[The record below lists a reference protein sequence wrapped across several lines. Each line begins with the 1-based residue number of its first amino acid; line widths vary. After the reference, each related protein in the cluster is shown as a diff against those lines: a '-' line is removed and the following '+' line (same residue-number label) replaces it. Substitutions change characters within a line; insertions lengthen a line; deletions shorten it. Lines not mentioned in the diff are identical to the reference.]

1 MTELEDLERFLQDQ
15 QRSADQ
21 MTVDWD
27 QRRDQ
32 FLAATRD
39 LVDTV
44 RNLLRPLAS
53 KGLVQFSDTT
63 SQISEWHAGRYHA
76 PGLVAQLGS
85 AQVELVPIGAE
96 IAGAHGRVDLAGPQG
111 QVPLLLLRGTSP
123 QAGPGSNLS
132 PDLSWKFM
140 TPPPQPR
147 YIDLDQNSLSRAIK
161 GVIGA

>member
-1 MTELEDLERFLQDQ
+1 MTELEDLVRFLEDQ
-15 QRSADQ
+15 KRSADQ
-21 MTVDWD
+21 AKVDWD
-27 QRRDQ
+27 QRREQ

-39 LVDTV
+39 LVGTV

-63 SQISEWHAGRYHA
+63 SPISEWHAGRYDA
-76 PGLVAQLGS
+76 PGLVAQLGG
-85 AQVELVPIGAE
+85 AKVELVPIGAE

-123 QAGPGSNLS
+123 QPGPSS
-132 PDLSWKFM
+132 STSSALSWKFM
-140 TPPPQPR
+140 TPPPKPR